1 MGGGEVGRLLTVDEV
16 AEALRLSPSA
26 VYGLAHSDG
35 LPATRI
41 GRSILVSGEGLA
53 NYLWAGE
60 RERVSRLRELLGSR
74 PAEAALGRHA
84 GRSRMGPDR
93 QAPGVLFPGGGP
105 PRPSACAAPQR
116 GVVRASW

>member
-1 MGGGEVGRLLTVDEV
+1 MIHTPPSAAVVCF
-16 AEALRLSPSA
+16 RLSRAELEEVLLAALA
-26 VYGLAHSDG
+26 V
-35 LPATRI
+35 
-41 GRSILVSGEGLA
+41 
-53 NYLWAGE
+53 GE

-74 PAEAALGRHA
+74 PADAALGRHA
-84 GRSRMGPDR
+84 GRSPMGPDR